1 MMITII
7 VTVMVIKKSPNRI
20 IFLAW
25 TASEI
30 IPLGGEIMILV
41 VKMKGVLG

>member
-1 MMITII
+1 MIITRI
-7 VTVMVIKKSPNRI
+7 VTVMAIKKSPNRL

-30 IPLGGEIMILV
+30 ILLGGEIMILV
-41 VKMKGVLG
+41 VKMKEVLG

>member
-1 MMITII
+1 MIITRI
-7 VTVMVIKKSPNRI
+7 VTVMAIKKSPNRL

-30 IPLGGEIMILV
+30 ILLGGEIMILV

>member
-1 MMITII
+1 MITII
-7 VTVMVIKKSPNRI
+7 VTVMVIKKSPNRL

-30 IPLGGEIMILV
+30 ILLGGEIMILV
-41 VKMKGVLG
+41 VKMKEVLG